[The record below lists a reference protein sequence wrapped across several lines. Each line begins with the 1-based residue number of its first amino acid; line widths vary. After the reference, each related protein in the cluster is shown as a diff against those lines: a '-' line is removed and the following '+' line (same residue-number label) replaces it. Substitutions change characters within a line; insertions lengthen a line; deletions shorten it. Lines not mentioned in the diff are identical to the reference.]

1 MASHRTG
8 SASTKALG
16 WEKSRPVF
24 LGRNAD
30 EDSGIST
37 GAFQATNYV
46 VWIAL
51 AVCTGLATA
60 LIVVIFTE
68 FISAIDMICS

>member
-1 MASHRTG
+1 
-8 SASTKALG
+8 
-16 WEKSRPVF
+16 